1 MAGITRASACPVYL
15 FLGGNKMKTRKLLAV
30 VLAVAMLASFISVP
44 VFAEGEGA
52 ICEDLGIL
60 VGTGDGVT
68 EDYLA
73 STATRAQAALIH
85 PRLFG
90 LEADALA
97 F

>member
-1 MAGITRASACPVYL
+1 
-15 FLGGNKMKTRKLLAV
+15 MKTRKLLAV

-68 EDYLA
+68 EEYLA

-85 PRLFG
+85 LR
-90 LEADALA
+90 
-97 F
+97 